1 MAKARKSRQK
11 GLNAPPPK
19 RLEDTLTRQ
28 YRKVNAIAMAEVRKM
43 PPEVLTDPVA
53 LDKAL
58 AEIDEKLT
66 SQVGD
71 DWVRAQASKAA
82 GQFDR
87 RHSREFFRGLEKSG
101 QVQIEGTDSPVF
113 RGSPIRAPRV
123 KSKRRPVLVPKT
135 NMGPQ
140 LAMDQFADN
149 NVQLVAKFRENI
161 TFAMREQL
169 ATAAA
174 EAQLSGETP
183 GAALERV
190 KKKWRQ
196 EGAPSAIPS
205 RRRRGMRL
213 TVSANNHAALVARD
227 QISTLNSS
235 ITKSRQTAA
244 GIEDF
249 SWQTQK
255 DNRVRDEHREL
266 HGTEHSWQS
275 GANGVFPGEPIN
287 CRCWAQAVVDPSKVR
302 ESDGFVRVQPPAA

>member
-1 MAKARKSRQK
+1 
-11 GLNAPPPK
+11 
-19 RLEDTLTRQ
+19 
-28 YRKVNAIAMAEVRKM
+28 
-43 PPEVLTDPVA
+43 
-53 LDKAL
+53 
-58 AEIDEKLT
+58 
-66 SQVGD
+66 
-71 DWVRAQASKAA
+71 
-82 GQFDR
+82 
-87 RHSREFFRGLEKSG
+87 
-101 QVQIEGTDSPVF
+101 
-113 RGSPIRAPRV
+113 
-123 KSKRRPVLVPKT
+123 
-135 NMGPQ
+135 MGPQ

-183 GAALERV
+183 AAALERV

-205 RRRRGMRL
+205 RRRGGMRL

-266 HGTEHSWQS
+266 QGTEHSWQS